1 MFHWPLAFAALALFG
16 YAVAS
21 HWLMVHAGQ
30 EPWAV
35 AALLAP
41 MLGLAAWLALRLRN
55 APALLACGVAAAVL
69 ATLVSRGGLGSV
81 DRLYVLQHVALH
93 VALGCGFAFTLRN
106 GATPLISAMAARA
119 QGPLDDGVSRY
130 TRRLTAIWV
139 AYFFGMAV
147 LSVMLFVLAPWWW
160 WSLYANV
167 LTPLAAGTL
176 FVGEYLLRYR
186 LHPEFRRVSL
196 VQTFLAYRQ
205 TPMSTP
211 RGR

>member
-1 MFHWPLAFAALALFG
+1 MLVWQLAFAALMLLG
-16 YAVAS
+16 YAFAS
-21 HWLMVHAGQ
+21 HWLMVHAGH

-41 MLGLAAWLALRLRN
+41 MLALAAWLALRLRH

-69 ATLVSRGGLGSV
+69 ATLVGRGGLGSV

-93 VALGCGFAFTLRN
+93 VALGCGFALTLRD
-106 GATPLISAMAARA
+106 GSTPLISAMAARA
-119 QGPLDDGVSRY
+119 QGPLDEGVSRY

-139 AYFFGMAV
+139 AYFVGMAA
-147 LSVMLFVLAPWWW
+147 LSIVLFVLAPWWW

-167 LTPLAAGTL
+167 MTPLAAGTL

-186 LHPEFRRVSL
+186 LHPEFERITL
-196 VQTFLAYRQ
+196 VQTILAYRH
-205 TPMSTP
+205 TPLSTP